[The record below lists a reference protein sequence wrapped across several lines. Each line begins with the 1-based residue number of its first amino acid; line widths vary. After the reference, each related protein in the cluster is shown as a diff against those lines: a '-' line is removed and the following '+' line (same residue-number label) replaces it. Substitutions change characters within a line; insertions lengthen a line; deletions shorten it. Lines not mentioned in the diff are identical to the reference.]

1 MLISHTLHSLLIL
14 VVSLP
19 CCIPTLQ
26 VFNPLLFSS
35 NMRMTSGKSQP
46 GKQLEHRCPVC
57 NVAFHPQ
64 AFSAHVQK
72 CEHLKKA
79 EEGKNKYEREL
90 QEVLLAKI
98 TCACHS
104 VVSFI
109 YTSHTPPFQS
119 QVGPR
124 QQMQAMTLVPW
135 LPPSF
140 IPHLN

>member
-1 MLISHTLHSLLIL
+1 MLISCVTLLVDL
-14 VVSLP
+14 VVSSP
-19 CCIPTLQ
+19 CCIPMLQ
-26 VFNPLLFSS
+26 VFNPPFFSS
-35 NMRMTSGKSQP
+35 NMQTTSGRSQP
-46 GKQLEHRCPVC
+46 RKQLKCRCLVC
-57 NVAFHPQ
+57 DVASHPQ
-64 AFSAHVQK
+64 AFSAYVQK
-72 CEHLKKA
+72 CERLKKA

-90 QEVLLAKI
+90 QEVLLAKV

-124 QQMQAMTLVPW
+124 QRMQAMTLVPW
-135 LPPSF
+135 LSPSF